1 MATVIVYH
9 QVDDVEHW
17 LASTN
22 RDSVFGALGITVR
35 PFVERVPNHRV
46 GLLVDTPD
54 LDTFERAMG
63 SLAAADAMAADG
75 VRPDTLV
82 ILVEP

>member
-1 MATVIVYH
+1 MTNLIVYH

-17 LASTN
+17 LASTK
-22 RDSVFGALGITVR
+22 RTEVFGPLGITAR
-35 PFVERVPNHRV
+35 TFVERVPNHRV
-46 GLLVDTPD
+46 GLLIETPD

-63 SLAAADAMAADG
+63 SEAAAEAMVADG

-82 ILVEP
+82 ILVEG